1 MTVEIDLSEV
11 TAEIDLS
18 EVTAEL
24 QRLQQRVRD
33 LKPAF
38 KEIGILLSSKAREK
52 TGRGIDAWDNPF
64 AELKATRGRR
74 VGGVP
79 LNDTRQHIYNKIT
92 HLATA
97 QQLEVGILENSP
109 IAATH
114 QFGSSKKNIPAR
126 PFLPIRESG
135 QVDLPEDWNAAILD
149 VIKAHFQSSS
159 TQ

>member
-1 MTVEIDLSEV
+1 MTV
-11 TAEIDLS
+11 EIDLS

-24 QRLQQRVRD
+24 QRLQQRVLNLR
-33 LKPAF
+33 PAF
-38 KEIGILLSSKAREK
+38 NKIGVLLESKVREK
-52 TGRGIDAWDNPF
+52 TGRGIDAWGNPF
-64 AELKATRGRR
+64 KPLKATKGRR

-92 HLATA
+92 HLATS
-97 QQLEVGILENSP
+97 QQVEIGILENSP
-109 IAATH
+109 IGATH

-135 QVDLPEDWNAAILD
+135 RVDLPGDWST
-149 VIKAHFQSSS
+149 VIIDTIKVHFSSQY